1 MMAKQ
6 AVYQVRM
13 DEEIKDQVEDL
24 YRRLGTSF
32 AEAVR
37 VFAVQSLREQGMPF
51 TPSESRGKT
60 FGALSSLANPSLI
73 PLEEDAFEKAMVK
86 KHADS

>member
-1 MMAKQ
+1 MAKQ

-13 DEEIKDQVEDL
+13 DEEVKDQVEEL
-24 YRRLGTSF
+24 YRNLGTTF

-37 VFAVQSLREQGMPF
+37 MFAVQSLREQGMPF
-51 TPSESRGKT
+51 TPSEARGAT
-60 FGALSSLANPSLI
+60 YGALSSLADPSLI
-73 PLEEDAFEKAMVK
+73 SQESKAFEKAMVT